1 LVLVIGY
8 FLSYFILLPFLLC
21 LFFIGRLDYNGVMKN
36 LAIILAAGSGE
47 RLSGSLPKQFLQ
59 IAGRSLLEICLER
72 FQEHPRIDG
81 IVLVC
86 PAVYLPLAEKTVAA
100 GRFPKVKTILP
111 GGKTRQESSF
121 IGVSAAPAGVE
132 NVLIHDA
139 ARALVGPDVIDRVL
153 EALAA
158 GQAVMAALPAGDT
171 IVRVD
176 PAGLV
181 TAVSDRSM
189 LRLAQTPQGFKLRI
203 IRRAHD
209 RAHTEGFSE
218 ASDDCSLVL
227 RYKLAPVVTVLGD
240 PSNIKITYP
249 QDLAIAEALLSDA

>member
-1 LVLVIGY
+1 MI
-8 FLSYFILLPFLLC
+8 
-21 LFFIGRLDYNGVMKN
+21 DYNLHMKN
-36 LAIILAAGSGE
+36 VAIILAAGSGE
-47 RLSGSLPKQFLQ
+47 RFSGSLPKQFLQ

-86 PAVYLPLAEKTVAA
+86 PAAYLPLAEKTVAD
-100 GRFPKVKTILP
+100 GRFPKVKEILS
-111 GGKTRQESSF
+111 GGKTRQESSS
-121 IGVSAAPAGVE
+121 IGVNAAPDSTK

-153 EALAA
+153 AALAA

-171 IVRVD
+171 IVSVD
-176 PAGLV
+176 EGAMV
-181 TAVSDRSM
+181 TAVLDRAKLS
-189 LRLAQTPQGFKLRI
+189 LAQTPQGFRLEI
-203 IRRAHD
+203 IRQAHELARTD
-209 RAHTEGFSE
+209 GFSN

-227 RYKLAPVVTVLGD
+227 RYKLAPVITVLGD

-249 QDLAIAEALLSDA
+249 QDLAIAEAIYRNS